1 MRINSNLQKAVF
13 LFAIALIGTA
23 AITSQVLLIREI
35 INLFAGNELLYG
47 LTIFLWLILY
57 AVGSAGVGRFAKVV
71 KHKLNAFIL
80 AQGAIMLLLPSEIL
94 FARFTKIFFRIPL
107 GATVDLAHTIFIVIL
122 ILAPIT
128 ILLGFQ
134 FALASLLL
142 AETFKKDSFQVSRV
156 YIFEA
161 IGAIAGGLA
170 LTYYLLYAFNAFQIA
185 AVLIIFISASLLA
198 LGKVMGKKNTFSI
211 SAGILAFAILLLL
224 SAGYFDFAA
233 TQLSWQ
239 NYHLVE
245 TADSPYGRIAVTE
258 DQGSLSFFEN
268 GGLFFSTA
276 DEVGK
281 EEVSHLSMLLHPRP
295 KDVLLIGGGV
305 SGTANELLK
314 YDLKSLD
321 YVELDQKMIEL
332 AEKRIRFDPG
342 VKIFTADGITY
353 LRGTDK
359 KYDLIIINLPNPS
372 TTLINRFYT
381 LEFFELCKARLLK
394 GGIVTFTLE
403 TSESFIG
410 KELQHLSQSIYKT
423 FARVFAQ
430 TAVIPGNSN
439 YYFGSERWFTSYR
452 WPLLARWRQR
462 NIKTK
467 YFDSTNLRYIL
478 WPNKIKYVRDT
489 IQFNEA
495 TPINTNLRP
504 VSYYLE
510 LLVWTSYFYSPIK
523 SFFYR
528 LMDIPFPFFLGFLV
542 LALAAAKFAA
552 LKAKRIVMPTVIALA
567 AFAGMCVQLI
577 IIYTFQSLYGYI
589 YQVIGLLT
597 AAFMGG
603 LTLGSFSTHASRR
616 WIKDPALILK
626 LVLFVLAALIAGL
639 FIYLKE
645 FSLPLASFMIAL
657 PIGAAFPLAVKIH
670 GEHKKE
676 IGSLAGI
683 LYGSDLFGGALAAI
697 VTTIFFIPIFGV
709 LQTFMVAGLFG
720 AAALVISYS

>member
-1 MRINSNLQKAVF
+1 MPKNSKFVL

-35 INLFAGNELLYG
+35 VNLFAGNELLYG

-57 AVGSAGVGRFAKVV
+57 AIGSAGVGRFAKVL

-80 AQGAIMLLLPSEIL
+80 TQGAIMLLLPSEIL
-94 FARFTKIFFRIPL
+94 FSRFTKIFFKIPL
-107 GATVDLAHTIFIVIL
+107 GITIDLTHTILIMLL

-134 FALASLLL
+134 FALASILLSE
-142 AETFKKDSFQVSRV
+142 AFKKDSSQIGRV
-156 YIFEA
+156 YILEA
-161 IGAIAGGLA
+161 IGAIAGGLV
-170 LTYYLLYAFNAFQIA
+170 LTYYLLYYFNAFQIA
-185 AVLIIFISASLLA
+185 AVLIILISTSLLA

-211 SAGILAFAILLLL
+211 SAGILAFAVLLLL
-224 SAGYFDFAA
+224 SAGYFDFDA

-239 NYHLVE
+239 NYHLIE
-245 TADSPYGRIAVTE
+245 TADSPYGRISITK
-258 DQGSLSFFEN
+258 DQDSLSFFEN

-281 EEVSHLSMLLHPRP
+281 EEIAHLSMLLHPRP

-305 SGTANELLK
+305 SEITNELLK
-314 YDLKSLD
+314 YKLKSLD
-321 YVELDQKMIEL
+321 YVELDYKMVEL
-332 AEKRIRFDPG
+332 AEKHIKFAPG
-342 VKIFTADGITY
+342 VKIFTTDGITY
-353 LRGTDK
+353 LQETDK
-359 KYDLIIINLPNPS
+359 KYDLVIINLPNPS

-381 LEFFELCKARLLK
+381 LEFFELCKKRLLK

-410 KELQHLSQSIYKT
+410 KELQHLNQSIYKT
-423 FARVFAQ
+423 FAEVFAQ

-452 WPLLARWRQR
+452 WPLLTRWRQR

-467 YFDSTNLRYIL
+467 YFDSTNLNYIL

-489 IQFNEA
+489 IQFDES

-504 VSYYLE
+504 ISYYLE
-510 LLVWTSYFYSPIK
+510 LLVWSSYFYSPIK

-528 LMDIPFPFFLGFLV
+528 LMNIPFSFFLGFLV
-542 LALAAAKFAA
+542 MALIAVK
-552 LKAKRIVMPTVIALA
+552 LISVKVKRMVLPTIIILIG
-567 AFAGMCVQLI
+567 FTGMCVQLI
-577 IIYTFQSLYGYI
+577 IIYTFQSLHGYV

-603 LTLGSFSTHASRR
+603 LTLGSLLTHATHKK
-616 WIKDPALILK
+616 IKNP
-626 LVLFVLAALIAGL
+626 L
-639 FIYLKE
+639 FILRIILGILLALVAILFINLKE
-645 FSLPLASFMIAL
+645 FPLPLASFLISL
-657 PIGAAFPLAVKIH
+657 PIGAAFPLAVKIY
-670 GEHKKE
+670 EKYKKE

-683 LYGSDLFGGALAAI
+683 LYGSDLFGGALAAV

-709 LQTFMVAGLFG
+709 VQTFMIAIVFGVASLI
-720 AAALVISYS
+720 ISYS